1 MLLPGLP
8 TQYPA
13 CVRLLCSAPA
23 YAARAICQRR
33 PASAVSALERRAA
46 EDWGRGT
53 VAVKA
58 NVKEKAPVSRPGLAT
73 GGEKVAQN
81 TKE

>member
-1 MLLPGLP
+1 
-8 TQYPA
+8 
-13 CVRLLCSAPA
+13 
-23 YAARAICQRR
+23 
-33 PASAVSALERRAA
+33 
-46 EDWGRGT
+46 

>member
-1 MLLPGLP
+1 LSTTTCLGGFG
-8 TQYPA
+8 
-13 CVRLLCSAPA
+13 VRT
-23 YAARAICQRR
+23 
-33 PASAVSALERRAA
+33 EAA

-58 NVKEKAPVSRPGLAT
+58 NLKEKAPVSRPGLAT